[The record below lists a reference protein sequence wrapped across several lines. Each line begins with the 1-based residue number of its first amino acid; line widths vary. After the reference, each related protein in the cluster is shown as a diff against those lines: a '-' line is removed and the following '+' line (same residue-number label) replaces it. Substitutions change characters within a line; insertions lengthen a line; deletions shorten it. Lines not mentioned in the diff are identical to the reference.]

1 MALFRFVVMGSP
13 QQPVMEVDGVHTIAE
28 LHHVIARG
36 RFVEGRLVP
45 EYCEGV
51 TCGALIATS
60 RIQMV
65 MEVE

>member
-1 MALFRFVVMGSP
+1 MALFRFAVMGSP
-13 QQPVMEVDGVHTIAE
+13 QQPVMDVDGVHTIAE
-28 LHHVIARG
+28 LHQVLAHS

-51 TCGALIATS
+51 TCGALISTS

-65 MEVE
+65 MEVD

>member
-1 MALFRFVVMGSP
+1 MGQFRFVVVGSQ
-13 QQPVMEVDGVHTIAE
+13 QQPVMDVDGVHEIVE
-28 LHHVIARG
+28 LHKVIERS

-65 MEVE
+65 MEVD

>member
-1 MALFRFVVMGSP
+1 MALFRFVVVGSS
-13 QQPVMEVDGVHTIAE
+13 QQPVMDVDGVHDIAE
-28 LHHVIARG
+28 LHTLIARS

-65 MEVE
+65 MTVD